1 MRVIYPCATLIYWFT
16 VLSCWITFLWIGMQ
30 TGANTYQQYNHMP
43 ETDRLQVPL
52 GIHENNFGNIAI
64 RTWNRYNV
72 MDIECDMCEI
82 AMGVELQQHHNASML
97 MHITTTL
104 CAYYSCKY
112 NNVWH
117 VSYIYIYIY
126 AQCCINIIL
135 WICMCWQS
143 NKLRNMQIVS
153 VHHICVCDTNCGRT

>member
-1 MRVIYPCATLIYWFT
+1 
-16 VLSCWITFLWIGMQ
+16 
-30 TGANTYQQYNHMP
+30 MP

-117 VSYIYIYIY
+117 VSYIYIFTFMLNVALTSFCEY
-126 AQCCINIIL
+126 ACVDNPINYG
-135 WICMCWQS
+135 ICKS
-143 NKLRNMQIVS
+143 
-153 VHHICVCDTNCGRT
+153 